1 MEEERGYTVSEAA
14 TLLKVSE
21 ETIRMRIK
29 DQSIKAEL
37 VNGKYLITEL
47 GLVEAKP
54 PKQEILNTYCGMPVD
69 GEPTNENIISS
80 YPQT

>member
-1 MEEERGYTVSEAA
+1 MEEKQGYTINEAA

-29 DQSIKAEL
+29 DESIKAEL
-37 VNGKYLITEL
+37 VNGKYVITEL

-54 PKQEILNTYCGMPVD
+54 PKQEIGDTYCGMPVD
-69 GEPTNENIISS
+69 GEPTNENTISNH
-80 YPQT
+80 PQT